1 MGYRESVDGSVI
13 DPAVIEYTSDKL
25 AQRHKIVEVYRRS
38 IEDRTRVSAFAGGA
52 SSSTSPGP
60 AHDPK
65 GKGKDKEKRT

>member
-13 DPAVIEYTSDKL
+13 DPAVIEHASDKL
-25 AQRHKIVEVYRRS
+25 AQRHKIVEVNRRS

-52 SSSTSPGP
+52 SSTTLPGP